1 MISISYYDFG
11 KRKITTPYPRFP
23 LSDNKNKAVIFI
35 FLLSGYFVI
44 SHPQIVLW
52 CNGSTTDS
60 GPVCP
65 SSNLG
70 KTTKAHYPNPLTR
83 RVFLFYKR
91 FQRFASRLCCI
102 LFYYIV
108 ALFSYHFIPLYEK
121 NRAVRKKVRKV

>member
-70 KTTKAHYPNPLTR
+70 KTTSYSINH
-83 RVFLFYKR
+83 
-91 FQRFASRLCCI
+91 
-102 LFYYIV
+102 
-108 ALFSYHFIPLYEK
+108 LFSSLLTSALSRIPFVPSLFLETRLSYQWNE
-121 NRAVRKKVRKV
+121 N